1 MKTHITFQNKLI
13 VKKIGAPRKKIPHD
27 IKKKTMLALT
37 GGEAAAMAMKQVN
50 PDVAAVYPITPQTP
64 IMAAFS
70 NYWADGAVNTEMIH
84 VESEHSA
91 MSACVGASAAGAR
104 VMTATAS
111 VGLALMFEILPVAS
125 GTRLPIVMNIANRA
139 LSAPINIHCDY
150 SDTMATR
157 DQGWIQIYSENAQEV
172 YENTLLAVKLA
183 ESINLPAMV
192 CQDGFLTSHSIE
204 NIIVYPD
211 DIIRKFLGTRK
222 PYRPLLDVK
231 NPVTYG
237 PLQLQNYYF
246 ETKKQVEDAMN
257 KAKKEYLIVGKSLKK
272 ITGTDYEYFE
282 SYFLE
287 DAEYAIITMS
297 STAGTTKV
305 VVDKLRAQGKKVGL
319 LKIKLYRPFVYEEYG
334 KALIHLKGIAVLDRS
349 LTIGAE
355 CPIYTDIKS
364 TLFNMYV
371 NAKKKFEIPKLQSY
385 TYGLG
390 GRDIFESDIESVFE
404 ELEKGKLSN
413 EKKYIGLR

>member
-1 MKTHITFQNKLI
+1 
-13 VKKIGAPRKKIPHD
+13 
-27 IKKKTMLALT
+27 
-37 GGEAAAMAMKQVN
+37 
-50 PDVAAVYPITPQTP
+50 
-64 IMAAFS
+64 
-70 NYWADGAVNTEMIH
+70 
-84 VESEHSA
+84 
-91 MSACVGASAAGAR
+91 
-104 VMTATAS
+104 
-111 VGLALMFEILPVAS
+111 
-125 GTRLPIVMNIANRA
+125 
-139 LSAPINIHCDY
+139 
-150 SDTMATR
+150 
-157 DQGWIQIYSENAQEV
+157 
-172 YENTLLAVKLA
+172 
-183 ESINLPAMV
+183 
-192 CQDGFLTSHSIE
+192 
-204 NIIVYPD
+204 
-211 DIIRKFLGTRK
+211 
-222 PYRPLLDVK
+222 
-231 NPVTYG
+231 
-237 PLQLQNYYF
+237 
-246 ETKKQVEDAMN
+246 MN